1 MSYALSTV
9 GVPEAQ
15 QFDLWQSAV
24 SQAFVPLEASA
35 GGTAGRGF
43 RGRLRGQSL
52 GSVAV
57 YEASADAHTVR
68 RTARAISRAAPE
80 YYKLSLQ
87 LHGTARLS
95 QDGRHA
101 SLRPGDFALYDTTR
115 PYSLAFEDVSS
126 TLVLM
131 FPRDMLVLPSGH
143 VAALTAVRFAGG
155 TGVSGIVSGTLVQL
169 ARNIDDPAVHGSVR
183 LARNVVDLLGTALAD
198 RLDYADVPVESSRA
212 ALLVKI
218 RSYVEAH
225 LEDAELSPGD
235 IAAAHH
241 ISTRYLHKLFSE
253 AGTTVSGYLRRRRL
267 ERCGQDLADPAKH
280 RLSIGVIGARW
291 GLVDASYLSRAFKTE
306 FGLSPSEYRRRSVEH
321 RAR

>member
-24 SQAFVPLEASA
+24 SQTFVPLEASA
-35 GGTAGRGF
+35 GVTAGRGF

-115 PYSLAFEDVSS
+115 PYSLAFEHVSS

-155 TGVSGIVSGTLVQL
+155 AGVSGIVSGTLVQL
-169 ARNIDDPAVHGSVR
+169 ARN
-183 LARNVVDLLGTALAD
+183 VVDLLGTAPAD
-198 RLDYADVPVESSRA
+198 RLEYADVPVESTRA

-218 RSYVEAH
+218 KSYVEAH